1 MKRYDKV
8 NVVRK
13 TDKARRKYETVQY
26 PIIPPKINDTYII
39 GAFGDRLD
47 NLAWEYYKDPSLWWI
62 IARANGIGLGNLS
75 VPIGEQLRIPHD
87 TEGIIEEFNNLNTI
101 SEE

>member
-1 MKRYDKV
+1 MKLILCEGDSW
-8 NVVRK
+8 
-13 TDKARRKYETVQY
+13 TAGD
-26 PIIPPKINDTYII
+26 IIDPKI
-39 GAFGDRLD
+39 FGDRLD